1 LSNTAQ
7 GEGADST
14 AGVRPATL
22 PRKLGVWSAAAVLV
36 GSTIG
41 SGIFRVPS
49 TVAAEAGGLGGIA
62 LLWIGGALIAL
73 FGALTLAELA
83 VMFPRAGGI
92 YAFLREA
99 WGPLPAF
106 LFGWTRLLVIQPAVL
121 GAIAMIFA
129 AYFST
134 FVPLTD
140 TGTRVVAGTLVVL
153 LAAANYR
160 SVKWGAAVQN
170 ASTAAKVG
178 ALLGLAV
185 MAFLFGDG
193 GTGAFAGSPDFSVA
207 AVTGLGAAFVA
218 VLWTYD
224 GWADVTYLG
233 GEVRDPQRNLPRAL
247 IGGTLGVVA
256 VYMIVNAAYLY
267 VLPIDDMAASSL
279 VAADAATRV
288 FGAVGAS
295 LVAALVLLSTFGA
308 LNGTLMSGPRVFY
321 ALATD
326 GLFFRTIGRVHPR
339 FETPYAAITL
349 AALLGIGYIS
359 VRTFEQLAEA
369 FILGIW
375 PFYILSV
382 LAVIRLRRLRPDIPR
397 PYRVP
402 GYPVVPVVFLVASG
416 WLLGDALVRNPWGT
430 LIGFGIILAG
440 VPVYFVW
447 RAAWT
452 PVRR

>member
-1 LSNTAQ
+1 MSTTLHQGSDDAATTAH
-7 GEGADST
+7 
-14 AGVRPATL
+14 ATL
-22 PRKLGVWSAAAVLV
+22 PRSLGVWSAAAVVV
-36 GSTIG
+36 GTVIG

-49 TVAAEAGGLGGIA
+49 TVAAEAGGLGGIG
-62 LLWIGGALIAL
+62 LLWVGGAIIAL
-73 FGALTLAELA
+73 CGALTIAELA

-134 FVPLTD
+134 FVPLED
-140 TGTRVVAGTLVVL
+140 TGTRVVAASLVLV

-170 ASTAAKVG
+170 TSTIAKVA
-178 ALLGLAV
+178 ALLGLAL

-193 GTGAFAGSPDFSVA
+193 AAGAFGGAPDYSVA
-207 AVTGLGAAFVA
+207 AVTGLGAAFIA

-224 GWADVTYLG
+224 GWADLTYLG
-233 GEVRDPQRNLPRAL
+233 GEIREPQRNLPRAL

-256 VYMIVNAAYLY
+256 VYLLVNAAYLY
-267 VLPIDDMAASSL
+267 VLPIPDMAASSL

-288 FGAVGAS
+288 FGAIGAS

-308 LNGTLMSGPRVFY
+308 LNGALMSGPRVFW
-321 ALATD
+321 ALADD
-326 GLFFRTIGRVHPR
+326 GLFFRAIGRVHPR
-339 FETPYAAITL
+339 FQTPSAAIAL

-369 FILGIW
+369 FVLGIW
-375 PFYILSV
+375 PFYILAV
-382 LAVIRLRRLRPDIPR
+382 GAVIRLRIQRPDAKR
-397 PYRVP
+397 AYRVP
-402 GYPVVPVVFLVASG
+402 FYPVIPVVFLLAST
-416 WLLGDALVRNPWGT
+416 WLLTDALVRNPGPT
-430 LIGFGIILAG
+430 LFGFGIIASG
-440 VPVYFVW
+440 IPVYLLW
-447 RAAWT
+447 K
-452 PVRR
+452 RRD